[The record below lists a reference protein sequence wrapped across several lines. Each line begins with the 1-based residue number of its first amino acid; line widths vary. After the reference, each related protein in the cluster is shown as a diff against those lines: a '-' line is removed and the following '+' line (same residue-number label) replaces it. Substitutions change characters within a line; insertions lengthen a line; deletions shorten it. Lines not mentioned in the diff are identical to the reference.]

1 MARFKLFLTYIY
13 NFQSKFCFFFI
24 CSPFPQFHLLRRF
37 VFFFFWVLNLAKEN
51 LCFDP
56 EFYSSQRNTLFFI
69 FAWFTLKH
77 TSRVLSWFRA
87 LVLPKKKG
95 NQKHCQGIVSIY
107 DCINYITYIW
117 DRLLFSLSLTKKI
130 QLFTNRCFFR

>member
-37 VFFFFWVLNLAKEN
+37 VFFSFGFWTSQKKIYVLIQNSILPN
-51 LCFDP
+51 VILS
-56 EFYSSQRNTLFFI
+56 FYFCMIHIKTYQSSFI
-69 FAWFTLKH
+69 
-77 TSRVLSWFRA
+77 
-87 LVLPKKKG
+87 LVQSFSSSKKKG